1 MLNVAVPPNYSYIV
15 DTLPF
20 RSNDRKSWSE
30 EKMFRA
36 EVTSARHKVGHKSVL
51 HTERMPVSSY
61 PNFLVRRDLYLISVF
76 ANVVGTCNYM

>member
-1 MLNVAVPPNYSYIV
+1 
-15 DTLPF
+15 
-20 RSNDRKSWSE
+20 
-30 EKMFRA
+30 MFRA